1 MKRSI
6 GTKSKIAALLL
17 VLILMGCGV
26 GQSLAQ
32 QIPAYMSGFL
42 VPTPETFPPTYKV
55 FNQGYREGSY
65 GFQYDRWVPF
75 VPNKENTVDL
85 GNGVHGW
92 KGNVENQKTRDSQL
106 LGGEY
111 VGTPRN
117 NYESSKQFYET
128 DKRSQKV
135 KEFTFDGHPGV
146 IFKTSNFSQKERE
159 TYNLLMKDDDK
170 LFNITLVFETKQPDF
185 STDTLIKMLGT
196 FKRVK

>member
-1 MKRSI
+1 MKNNL
-6 GTKSKIAALLL
+6 GTKSKMAAVSIAP
-17 VLILMGCGV
+17 LIMGFCA
-26 GQSLAQ
+26 GQSFAQ

-75 VPNKENTVDL
+75 VPTRENAVDL

-92 KGNVENQKTRDSQL
+92 KGNVENQKIRDSQL

-111 VGTPRN
+111 VGTPTN
-117 NYESSKQFYET
+117 NYESIKQFYET

-185 STDTLIKMLGT
+185 STDAFIKMLGT
-196 FKRVK
+196 FNRVK